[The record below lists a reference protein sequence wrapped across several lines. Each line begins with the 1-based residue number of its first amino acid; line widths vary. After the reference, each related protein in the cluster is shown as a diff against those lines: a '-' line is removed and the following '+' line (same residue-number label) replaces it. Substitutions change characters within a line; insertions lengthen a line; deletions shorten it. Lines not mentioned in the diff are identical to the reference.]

1 MGLLKL
7 ESGNLPDLNGARGPG
22 YLFEI
27 EITAC
32 EGASQRPSRS
42 LAISL

>member
-1 MGLLKL
+1 MELLKL
-7 ESGNLPDLNGARGPG
+7 ESGNLPDLHVARGPG

-27 EITAC
+27 EITAYR
-32 EGASQRPSRS
+32 GASQRPSRN